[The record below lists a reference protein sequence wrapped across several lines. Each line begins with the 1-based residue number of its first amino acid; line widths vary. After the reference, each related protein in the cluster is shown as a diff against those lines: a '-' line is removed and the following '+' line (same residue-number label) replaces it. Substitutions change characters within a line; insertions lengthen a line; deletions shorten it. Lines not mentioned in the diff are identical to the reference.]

1 MVSAPLRRLILLL
14 WIPATIAGGIMTIEI
29 LLQVRSVVTER
40 YRRPRDPEGRSAID
54 RLTRAYH
61 PFTIQHLHP
70 HYLFFFPLQAADRL
84 ALGNSVCSLDADGF
98 REPGLAHAGSRRLAV
113 MIGGSSAFGHYAS
126 SNETTITSYLNRLQG
141 EYFFVNAGVPSWNS
155 AQELA
160 RLSLQVADLRP
171 ALVIAFDGANDAAL
185 VDTRIPGQAPRY
197 PAGTPENFDR
207 LEALFV
213 DARRPWQRISLPR
226 LFPEIANRIEKQTAV
241 DAPRQPGLDRAIV
254 RQAAHAYVGNLSR
267 MAAISRDAGAR
278 FVAVFQPVAGLHRHV
293 SKADFDPRD
302 FVDTVAFLHEAIAA
316 KRQDLEFLDF
326 SAVFDDE
333 FAKVPVDEDELTDE
347 TIFVDEVHVTDRGN
361 AIIARRLLQALQR
374 PQ

>member
-29 LLQVRSVVTER
+29 LLQVRSAVTER
-40 YRRPRDPEGRSAID
+40 YRRARDPEGRSAID

-98 REPGLAHAGSRRLAV
+98 REPGPAHADARKLAV
-113 MIGGSSAFGHYAS
+113 MIGGSAAFGHYAS
-126 SNETTITSYLNRLQG
+126 SNEMTITSYLNRLQG

-171 ALVIAFDGANDAAL
+171 SLVIALNGANDAAL
-185 VDTRIPGQAPRY
+185 VDNGLEGQTSRY
-197 PAGTPENFDR
+197 PGGTPENFDR
-207 LEALFV
+207 LEALV
-213 DARRPWQRISLPR
+213 DDARRPWQRIRLPR
-226 LFPEIANRIEKQTAV
+226 LFPEIANRIEKYTAV
-241 DAPRQPGLDRAIV
+241 DEPRRPPLDRAIV
-254 RQAAHAYVGNLSR
+254 NRAARAYAGNLSR

-293 SKADFDPRD
+293 AETDFDPRD
-302 FVDTVAFLHEAIAA
+302 FVDTAAFLEETIAA

-333 FAKVPVDEDELTDE
+333 FATVPVDHYELTDE